1 MTHLLHVIK
10 VFLLL
15 SPSSS
20 DLRCIFLRRMKNLR
34 AQQLIV
40 GTFYSLAP
48 LLQSGVFVQRSVVIT
63 GGDQVGH
70 NLPWAWAP
78 PGGQM
83 ELVLA

>member
-1 MTHLLHVIK
+1 MFFPQTNE
-10 VFLLL
+10 
-15 SPSSS
+15 
-20 DLRCIFLRRMKNLR
+20 NLR

-40 GTFYSLAP
+40 GTFHSLAP

-78 PGGQM
+78 PEGQM

>member
-1 MTHLLHVIK
+1 M
-10 VFLLL
+10 F
-15 SPSSS
+15 SFF
-20 DLRCIFLRRMKNLR
+20 FLRQMKTCV

-40 GTFYSLAP
+40 GTFHLLGP
-48 LLQSGVFVQRSVVIT
+48 LLQSGVFVQRSVLIR

>member
-1 MTHLLHVIK
+1 
-10 VFLLL
+10 
-15 SPSSS
+15 
-20 DLRCIFLRRMKNLR
+20 MKTCV

-40 GTFYSLAP
+40 GTFHLLGP
-48 LLQSGVFVQRSVVIT
+48 LLQSGVFVQRSVLIR